1 MLELYLISS
10 PYVFLG
16 VNGKR
21 ERNPLSFV
29 GVPFDSTNSFRS
41 GSRFAPIR
49 IRLASHSLE
58 TYSFRNGLALE
69 ENPPVDEGDV
79 AVVHGSAEATLKN
92 ISVVAEE
99 LFNTRKA
106 VFVGGDHIIT
116 YGIVEGL
123 FNALRKSPCVLVFDA
138 HLDFRPDYLGFK
150 YSHACTTRRVSE
162 VVGTKNIMVL
172 GFRAV
177 DARELKEAREAG
189 LNIVNSYEL
198 HKMTLR
204 EVVSK
209 VREFLSTCDYTYV
222 SLDMDV
228 IDPAY
233 APGVSTPEPEGLQP
247 TLVIDLLTNI
257 IDEKTSGLDLVEVNP
272 LVDSGDI
279 TSFLAAKILI
289 EVFTRLLSIIRA
301 RDSR

>member
-1 MLELYLISS
+1 MLELYIVNN

-16 VNGKR
+16 VSGDRK
-21 ERNPLSFV
+21 RNPLSFV

-41 GSRFAPIR
+41 GSRFAPIH

-79 AVVHGSAEATLKN
+79 AVVHGNAEATLRN
-92 ISVVAEE
+92 VSAVAEE
-99 LFNTRKA
+99 LFKNRKTA
-106 VFVGGDHIIT
+106 FVGGDHIIT
-116 YGIVEGL
+116 YGIIKGFL
-123 FNALRKSPCVLVFDA
+123 NAIGKPPCVLVLDA
-138 HLDFRPDYLGFK
+138 HLDFRPDYLGFR
-150 YSHACTTRRVSE
+150 YSHACATRRTSE
-162 VVGTKNIMVL
+162 VVGVKNLMVL

-177 DARELKEAREAG
+177 DSRELREAREAG
-189 LNIVNSYEL
+189 LNMINSYEL
-198 HKMTLR
+198 NRMTLR

-209 VREFLSTCDYTYV
+209 VRDFLTTCSHTYV

-247 TLVIDLLTNI
+247 TLVMDLLTNI

-272 LVDSGDI
+272 LVDLGDV

-289 EVFTRLLSIIRA
+289 EVFTKFLSVIRT
-301 RDSR
+301 

>member
-1 MLELYLISS
+1 MLELYIVSN

-16 VNGKR
+16 VSGDRK
-21 ERNPLSFV
+21 RNPLSFV

-41 GSRFAPIR
+41 GSRFAPIH

-58 TYSFRNGLALE
+58 TYSFRSGLALE

-79 AVVHGSAEATLKN
+79 AVVHGNAEATLRN
-92 ISVVAEE
+92 VSAIAEE
-99 LFNTRKA
+99 LFKVRKIA
-106 VFVGGDHIIT
+106 FVGGDHIIT
-116 YGIVEGL
+116 YGIIKGFL
-123 FNALRKSPCVLVFDA
+123 NAIGKPPCVLVLDA
-138 HLDFRPDYLGFK
+138 HLDFRPDYLGFR
-150 YSHACTTRRVSE
+150 YSHACATRRTSE
-162 VVGTKNIMVL
+162 VVGVKNLMVL

-177 DARELKEAREAG
+177 NSRELKEAREAG
-189 LNIVNSYEL
+189 LNMVNSYEL
-198 HKMTLR
+198 NRMTLR
-204 EVVSK
+204 EVISR
-209 VREFLSTCDYTYV
+209 VRDFLSTCSYTYV

-257 IDEKTSGLDLVEVNP
+257 VDKKTSGLDLVEVNP
-272 LVDSGDI
+272 LVDRGDI

-289 EVFTRLLSIIRA
+289 EVFTRFLSVIRT
-301 RDSR
+301 

>member
-1 MLELYLISS
+1 MLELYIVNN
-10 PYVFLG
+10 PYMFLG
-16 VNGKR
+16 VSGDRK
-21 ERNPLSFV
+21 RNPLSFV

-41 GSRFAPIR
+41 GSRFAPIH

-79 AVVHGSAEATLKN
+79 AVVHGNAEATLRN
-92 ISVVAEE
+92 VSAVAEE
-99 LFNTRKA
+99 LFKYRKIA
-106 VFVGGDHIIT
+106 FVGGDHIIT
-116 YGIVEGL
+116 YGIIKGFL
-123 FNALRKSPCVLVFDA
+123 NAIGRPPCVLVLDA
-138 HLDFRPDYLGFK
+138 HLDFRPDYLGFR
-150 YSHACTTRRVSE
+150 YSHACATRRTSE
-162 VVGTKNIMVL
+162 VVGVKNLMVL

-177 DARELKEAREAG
+177 DSRELREAREAG
-189 LNIVNSYEL
+189 LNMINSYEL
-198 HKMTLR
+198 NRMTLR

-209 VREFLSTCDYTYV
+209 VRDFLTTCSHTYV

-247 TLVIDLLTNI
+247 TLVMDLLTNI

-272 LVDSGDI
+272 LVDLGDV

-289 EVFTRLLSIIRA
+289 EVFTKFLSVIRT
-301 RDSR
+301 

>member
-1 MLELYLISS
+1 MLELYIVNN

-16 VNGKR
+16 VSGDRK
-21 ERNPLSFV
+21 RNPLSFV

-41 GSRFAPIR
+41 GSRFAPIH

-79 AVVHGSAEATLKN
+79 AVVHGNAEATLRN
-92 ISVVAEE
+92 VSAVAEE
-99 LFNTRKA
+99 LFKNRKTA
-106 VFVGGDHIIT
+106 FVGGDHIIT
-116 YGIVEGL
+116 YGIIKGFL
-123 FNALRKSPCVLVFDA
+123 NAIGKPPCVLVLDA
-138 HLDFRPDYLGFK
+138 HLDFRPDYLGFR
-150 YSHACTTRRVSE
+150 YSHACATRRTSE
-162 VVGTKNIMVL
+162 VVGVKNLMVL

-177 DARELKEAREAG
+177 DSRELREAREAG
-189 LNIVNSYEL
+189 LNMINSYEL
-198 HKMTLR
+198 NRMTLR

-209 VREFLSTCDYTYV
+209 VRDFLTTCSHTYV

-257 IDEKTSGLDLVEVNP
+257 IDEKT
-272 LVDSGDI
+272 
-279 TSFLAAKILI
+279 
-289 EVFTRLLSIIRA
+289 
-301 RDSR
+301 